1 MGKIRLSNEE
11 IKYITLFETLT
22 GAIVKDCVSVQNMM
36 AFLIKKG
43 DMGLAIGKNGSNIGK
58 VRNAIGK
65 SVIVMEFSDN
75 IENFIKNLF
84 HPVRIKKVE
93 ISKEDEERIVNVEV
107 NKPDRK
113 KVIGHDGVR
122 IKIAKKLAKR
132 HYNID
137 NINVNVSR

>member
-22 GAIVKDCVSVQNMM
+22 GATVKDCIRMQNVM

-43 DMGLAIGKNGSNIGK
+43 NMGLAIGRNGSNIEK
-58 VRNAIGK
+58 VRKVTGK
-65 SVIVMEFSDN
+65 SIIVMEFSDN
-75 IENFIKNLF
+75 IEKFIENLF
-84 HPVRIKKVE
+84 HPVKIKEVVIKKEGNGKVAD
-93 ISKEDEERIVNVEV
+93 IKVR
-107 NKPDRK
+107 KLDRK
-113 KVIGHDGVR
+113 KIIGHNGMR

-137 NINVNVSR
+137 NINVKVF